1 VTLRCVKPL
10 FDLFV
15 MDVANPTPEPMND
28 AVQLILNQLQ
38 EIRLS
43 NDQLRAVITN
53 QEAVHQQQMAALRQ
67 EFEDRLAAQQEP
79 SPTPVAAGSTPDTTH
94 PTSGTGGSTA
104 EPPAVP
110 ASTRPQL
117 SERIPDPPMFS
128 GKKKDLPLFLTK
140 LQMKL
145 KGNADRYPT
154 AASRL
159 IYAHSRL
166 DTDPASLIDPLM
178 NTNITTVEQ
187 LIEFLESTYGDP
199 NKELTAWSRLD
210 NLKQGKKNF
219 LSHFANFRQ
228 IIADAN
234 LNESAQISQL
244 RRSLSD
250 NIREK
255 MAGVEIPNTLDAY
268 ANLIQRYDNDLR
280 YLPSSRAPANSRTTR
295 YPVEMEID
303 AAGSSAYAPKN
314 SAERQKRIKEGRCF
328 KCGQKGHISTH
339 CPDPNSKQQ
348 VRTSSTRHHDNSD
361 SDSDSDSSAPSRPS
375 QSRGRASRSRSTPSG
390 KGPSRG

>member
-1 VTLRCVKPL
+1 
-10 FDLFV
+10 
-15 MDVANPTPEPMND
+15 MDMTNPTPEPMND

-43 NDQLRAVITN
+43 NEQLRTVITN
-53 QEAVHQQQMAALRQ
+53 QEAVHQQQMATLRQ
-67 EFEDRLAAQQEP
+67 EFEERLAAQQEP
-79 SPTPVAAGSTPDTTH
+79 SATPVATGFTSDTMPD
-94 PTSGTGGSTA
+94 TSGTEGTVTQPSAT
-104 EPPAVP
+104 P
-110 ASTRPQL
+110 ASSRPQL

-140 LQMKL
+140 LRMKL

-154 AASRL
+154 TASRL

-166 DTDPASLIDPLM
+166 DTDPATLIDPLM
-178 NTNITTVEQ
+178 NTNITTVDQ

-244 RRSLSD
+244 RRTLSD

-280 YLPSSRAPANSRTTR
+280 YLPSSRAPANSRTAR
-295 YPVEMEID
+295 YPVAMEID
-303 AAGSSAYAPKN
+303 AAGGSAYAPKN

-328 KCGQKGHISTH
+328 KCGAKGHISTQ
-339 CPDPNSKQQ
+339 CPDPSSKQQ
-348 VRTSSTRHHDNSD
+348 VRTSGTRHHDDSD
-361 SDSDSDSSAPSRPS
+361 SDSDSDSDAPSRPS
-375 QSRGRASRSRSTPSG
+375 QSRGRASRSRSSPSG